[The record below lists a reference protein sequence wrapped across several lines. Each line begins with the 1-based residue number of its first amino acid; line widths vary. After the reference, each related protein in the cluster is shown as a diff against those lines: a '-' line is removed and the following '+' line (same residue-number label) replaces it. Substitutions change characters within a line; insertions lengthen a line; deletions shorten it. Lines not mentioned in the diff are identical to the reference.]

1 MGVLTLFS
9 MKCNNSPTPYS
20 HHRHRQHFSAIPPP
34 SYLGPFDK
42 FSQFHTITT
51 SDQFSQQVAAW
62 FTKPRSWLKFLNLSN
77 WTTSMNAHFKP
88 KEFSSYSSSLRFCA
102 GPFISLTKYRA
113 IVPIVPS
120 YCSTSF
126 PKTIEILYITV
137 ILYQKIFNQQ
147 LAKEFLGH
155 PWKQACLCLSLVYFV
170 NLPSVIWQ

>member
-1 MGVLTLFS
+1 MGVLTLLS

-137 ILYQKIFNQQ
+137 ILYSSDIQSTTCKRIPGSSMKTG
-147 LAKEFLGH
+147 L
-155 PWKQACLCLSLVYFV
+155 PMFV
-170 NLPSVIWQ
+170 PGLFR